1 MNTSLL
7 TLQEDYSRMAHKR
20 IRRLVMVLCPNC
32 LGTGTVEAK
41 GDERKCPE
49 CNGKGEI
56 EKWIVEIVHDD
67 DDD

>member
-1 MNTSLL
+1 
-7 TLQEDYSRMAHKR
+7 MAHKR